1 MTESTS
7 GDVKAVSWTTLDI
20 DETAQRYWDVVAPEL
35 RADGLDPET
44 EKPTHDWLREHG
56 FGTLLYALR
65 TYHDRTFGDFWAADL
80 GCESPDAGYD
90 WSTDD
95 DRTVDALTGFL
106 DSRRT
111 RKGLAESSLDT
122 LRYRLDR
129 YVRAY
134 RDTNG
139 HADLLS
145 PVARDAEMPVHEAI
159 DECWAAFDRLHDEL
173 DSGRTK
179 RRIHGVVENWY
190 AHLVRRKRARTNPA
204 AGLDEEYDWRETD
217 PDPPHLDDGQVRRL
231 YETAS
236 SEREELLVLA
246 LCAWGLR
253 SGEVARLHRSN
264 FVFDEDV
271 AHLSF
276 EERKN
281 GPGQVS
287 LLYGLD
293 PVKRRFARFADREDW
308 RGYLFP
314 SPTAG
319 RDHVSRW
326 TVWNWFTDL
335 ADDAGIDAVDGENP
349 VPQMGRR
356 FWYDAYSSSLEVVV
370 EGLDDIAAEQGSSS
384 AEVVLQ
390 NYLSDARVR
399 SLRREHMRERLSAVF
414 GDSE

>member
-1 MTESTS
+1 ME
-7 GDVKAVSWTTLDI
+7 
-20 DETAQRYWDVVAPEL
+20 
-35 RADGLDPET
+35 ADGLDPET

-56 FGTLLYALR
+56 FDTLLYTLR
-65 TYHDRTFGDFWAADL
+65 TYHDRTFGDFWSDDL
-80 GCESPDAGYD
+80 DCEQADAGYD

-95 DRTVDALTGFL
+95 DRTLAALTDFL

-134 RDTNG
+134 RDANG
-139 HADLLS
+139 HAALLS
-145 PVARDAEMPVHEAI
+145 PVATEGDTPAHEAV
-159 DECWAAFDRLHDEL
+159 DECWAAFDRLHAEL

-179 RRIHGVVENWY
+179 RRIHSVVENWY
-190 AHLVRRKRARTNPA
+190 AHLVRRKLARTNPA
-204 AGLDEEYDWRETD
+204 SGLDEEYDWREEDTD
-217 PDPPHLDDGQVRRL
+217 PPYLDAGQVRRL
-231 YETAS
+231 YETAG

-253 SGEVARLHRSN
+253 SGEVARLHRSQ
-264 FVFDEDV
+264 FVLDPADGV
-271 AHLSF
+271 PHIRF

-287 LLYGLD
+287 LLYGVD
-293 PVKRRFARFADREDW
+293 PVKRRFAGFADETDW
-308 RGYLFP
+308 QGYLFP

-319 RDHVSRW
+319 RGHVGRW

-335 ADDAGIDAVDGENP
+335 AESAGIESVDGQNP

-356 FWYDAYSSSLEVVV
+356 FWYDAYSSSHRVVV
-370 EGLDDIAAEQGSSS
+370 EGLSEVAAEQGSESP
-384 AEVVLQ
+384 EVVLQ
-390 NYLSDARVR
+390 SYLSEDRAR
-399 SLRREHMRERLSAVF
+399 SLRREHMRERLSDAFEGVV
-414 GDSE
+414 